1 MSAPNVLES
10 LGDLDRLAFALEVMG
25 ENQFQRGDG
34 WQRFCVYCHVHE
46 REHDHRCKLT
56 EWLDEVY
63 VLLDEA
69 ANAGQGEPEPTSD
82 EVWEPLPV
90 TEESIC
96 KHCGGQLAIANP
108 KGFCNHIYYPDYCE
122 VCAAISV
129 DDFTEIVELRGG
141 NRNGGLVRVTPGAR
155 ELVDD
160 GRYVITDER
169 NVAGR
174 RIARPRGRHK

>member
-1 MSAPNVLES
+1 MSTPNVLES
-10 LGDLDRLAFALEVMG
+10 LGDLDRLAFAFELLSDLEFTPA
-25 ENQFQRGDG
+25 ER
-34 WQRFCVYCHVHE
+34 CPHCHVPKL
-46 REHDHRCKLT
+46 EHDRCKLT

-63 VLLDEA
+63 VLLDA
-69 ANAGQGEPEPTSD
+69 ATHAGQVEPEPTSD

-90 TEESIC
+90 SVE
-96 KHCGGQLAIANP
+96 GGGVSSGSYGAGTFPIIETPSSSGGSA
-108 KGFCNHIYYPDYCE
+108 
-122 VCAAISV
+122 

-174 RIARPRGRHK
+174 RIARPRGRFAK